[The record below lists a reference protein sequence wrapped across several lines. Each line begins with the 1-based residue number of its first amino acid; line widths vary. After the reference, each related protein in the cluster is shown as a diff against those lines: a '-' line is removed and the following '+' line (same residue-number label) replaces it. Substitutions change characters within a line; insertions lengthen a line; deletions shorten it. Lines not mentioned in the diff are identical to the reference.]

1 MSGFV
6 AFKSIVTIASNNS
19 HSNFNLTYVNF
30 LRNA

>member
-6 AFKSIVTIASNNS
+6 VFISIVTTTSHIS